1 MPATWSQYKVKV
13 IFVRR
18 IILSMIKWITAFL
31 GYTYFRFGGAIL
43 GYFLG
48 SVLEQLFQ
56 QQPKNPFGN
65 VQFQRMRTEQVQLNL
80 LSLAAIVIKADG
92 KVDDRE
98 LRFVR
103 NYFIANYGEEYASSI
118 FTKFNNEVNKK
129 NQNLGELTRLFVQG
143 ARYETRL
150 QIVHFLFGIAKADGH
165 IASVEIEKIQQI
177 AAALQ
182 LQNIDFESVKAMF
195 VKSADNAYKILEITP
210 NATDAEVKKAY
221 RTMAKK
227 YHPDKIQAKDPAL
240 KKGAQEKFQ
249 QVQAAYETIQ
259 KERGL

>member
-1 MPATWSQYKVKV
+1 
-13 IFVRR
+13 
-18 IILSMIKWITAFL
+18 MIKWITALL

-48 SVLEQLFQ
+48 SMFEQLFQ
-56 QQPKNPFGN
+56 QQNKNPFGQ

-92 KVDDRE
+92 KVDERE

-103 NYFIANYGEEYASSI
+103 NYFIANYGEAYAFSI
-118 FTKFNNEVNKK
+118 FSKFNTEVNKK
-129 NQNLGELTRLFVQG
+129 SQNLEEVTRLFVQ
-143 ARYETRL
+143 ASRYETRL
-150 QIVHFLFGIAKADGH
+150 QILHFLFGIANADGH
-165 IASVEIEKIQQI
+165 IATVEIEKIQQI

-182 LQNIDFESVKAMF
+182 LRTMDFESIKAMF
-195 VKSADNAYKILEITP
+195 VKSTDNAYKILETSP
-210 NATDAEVKKAY
+210 DATNAEVKKAY
-221 RTMAKK
+221 RNMAKK
-227 YHPDKIQAKDPAL
+227 HHPDRIQSKDPAL

>member
-1 MPATWSQYKVKV
+1 
-13 IFVRR
+13 
-18 IILSMIKWITAFL
+18 MIKWITALL

-48 SVLEQLFQ
+48 SILEQLFKGQ
-56 QQPKNPFGN
+56 NQNPFRS

-92 KVDDRE
+92 KVDERE

-103 NYFIANYGEEYASSI
+103 NYFIANYGEEYASTI
-118 FTKFNNEVNKK
+118 FSKFNTEVNKK
-129 NQNLGELTRLFVQG
+129 SQNLNELTRLFVQG

-150 QIVHFLFGIAKADGH
+150 QILHFLFGIANADGH
-165 IASVEIEKIQQI
+165 IAEIEIQKIQQI
-177 AAALQ
+177 ARALG
-182 LQNIDFESVKAMF
+182 LRNVDFESIKAMF
-195 VKSADNAYKILEITP
+195 VKSADKAYKILEISP
-210 NATDAEVKKAY
+210 EATDIEVKKAY

-227 YHPDKIQAKDPAL
+227 YHPDKIQSSDPAL
-240 KKGAQEKFQ
+240 KKGAQEKFK

>member
-1 MPATWSQYKVKV
+1 
-13 IFVRR
+13 
-18 IILSMIKWITAFL
+18 MIKWITALL
-31 GYTYFRFGGAIL
+31 GYTYFRFWRRHSRLLWEYPRAIIPTAAQKS
-43 GYFLG
+43 FWER
-48 SVLEQLFQ
+48 SISC
-56 QQPKNPFGN
+56 
-65 VQFQRMRTEQVQLNL
+65 MRTEQVQLNL

-150 QIVHFLFGIAKADGH
+150 QIVHFLFGIANADGH

-182 LQNIDFESVKAMF
+182 LRNIDFESVKAMF

-210 NATDAEVKKAY
+210 MQPML
-221 RTMAKK
+221 R
-227 YHPDKIQAKDPAL
+227 
-240 KKGAQEKFQ
+240 
-249 QVQAAYETIQ
+249 
-259 KERGL
+259 

>member
-1 MPATWSQYKVKV
+1 
-13 IFVRR
+13 
-18 IILSMIKWITAFL
+18 MIKWITALL

-48 SVLEQLFQ
+48 SILEQLFKGQ
-56 QQPKNPFGN
+56 NQNPFGS

-92 KVDDRE
+92 KVDERE

-103 NYFIANYGEEYASSI
+103 NYFIANYGEEYASVI
-118 FTKFNNEVNKK
+118 FSKFNSEVNKK
-129 NQNLGELTRLFVQG
+129 SQNLNELTRLFVQG

-150 QIVHFLFGIAKADGH
+150 QILHFLFGIANADGH
-165 IASVEIEKIQQI
+165 IAEIEIQKIQQI
-177 AAALQ
+177 ARALE
-182 LQNIDFESVKAMF
+182 LRNVDFESIKAMF
-195 VKSADNAYKILEITP
+195 VKSADKAYKILEISP
-210 NATDAEVKKAY
+210 EATDVEVKKAY

-227 YHPDKIQAKDPAL
+227 YHPDKIQSSDPAL

-259 KERGL
+259 KERGI

>member
-1 MPATWSQYKVKV
+1 
-13 IFVRR
+13 
-18 IILSMIKWITAFL
+18 MIKWITALL

-48 SVLEQLFQ
+48 SILEQLFQ
-56 QQPKNPFGN
+56 QQPKNPFGK
-65 VQFQRMRTEQVQLNL
+65 RMRTEQVQLNL

-150 QIVHFLFGIAKADGH
+150 QIVHFLFGIANADGH
-165 IASVEIEKIQQI
+165 IASVEIQKIQQI
-177 AAALQ
+177 ASALQ
-182 LQNIDFESVKAMF
+182 LRNIDFESVKAMF

-210 NATDAEVKKAY
+210 IATDAEVKKAF
-221 RTMAKK
+221 RSMAKK
-227 YHPDKIQAKDPAL
+227 YHPDKIQSKDPAL

>member
-1 MPATWSQYKVKV
+1 
-13 IFVRR
+13 
-18 IILSMIKWITAFL
+18 MIKWITALL

-48 SVLEQLFQ
+48 SILEQLFKGQ
-56 QQPKNPFGN
+56 NQNPFRS

-92 KVDDRE
+92 KVDERE

-103 NYFIANYGEEYASSI
+103 NYFIANYGEEYASTI
-118 FTKFNNEVNKK
+118 FSKFNTEVNKK
-129 NQNLGELTRLFVQG
+129 SKNLNELTRLFVQG

-150 QIVHFLFGIAKADGH
+150 QILHFLFGIANADGH
-165 IASVEIEKIQQI
+165 IAEIEIQKIQQI
-177 AAALQ
+177 ARALG
-182 LQNIDFESVKAMF
+182 LRNVDFESIKAMF
-195 VKSADNAYKILEITP
+195 VKSADKAYKILEISP
-210 NATDAEVKKAY
+210 EATDIEVKKAY

-227 YHPDKIQAKDPAL
+227 YHPDKIQSSDPAL
-240 KKGAQEKFQ
+240 KKGAQEKFK

>member
-1 MPATWSQYKVKV
+1 
-13 IFVRR
+13 
-18 IILSMIKWITAFL
+18 MIKWITALL

-48 SVLEQLFQ
+48 SILEQLFKGQ
-56 QQPKNPFGN
+56 NQNPFRS

-92 KVDDRE
+92 KVDERE

-103 NYFIANYGEEYASSI
+103 NYFIANYGEEYASTI
-118 FTKFNNEVNKK
+118 FSKFNTEVNKK
-129 NQNLGELTRLFVQG
+129 SQNLNELTRLFVQG

-150 QIVHFLFGIAKADGH
+150 QILHFLFGIANADGH
-165 IASVEIEKIQQI
+165 IAEIEIQKIQQI
-177 AAALQ
+177 ARALE
-182 LQNIDFESVKAMF
+182 LRNVDFESIKAMF
-195 VKSADNAYKILEITP
+195 VKSADKAYKILEISP
-210 NATDAEVKKAY
+210 EATDVEVKKAY

-227 YHPDKIQAKDPAL
+227 YHPDKIQSSDPAL

-259 KERGL
+259 KERGI

>member
-1 MPATWSQYKVKV
+1 
-13 IFVRR
+13 
-18 IILSMIKWITAFL
+18 MIKWITALL

-48 SVLEQLFQ
+48 SILEQLFKGQ
-56 QQPKNPFGN
+56 NQNPFRS

-92 KVDDRE
+92 KVDERE

-103 NYFIANYGEEYASSI
+103 NYFIANYGEEYASTI
-118 FTKFNNEVNKK
+118 FSKFNTEVNKK
-129 NQNLGELTRLFVQG
+129 SKNLNELTRLFAQG

-150 QIVHFLFGIAKADGH
+150 QILHFLFGIANADGH
-165 IASVEIEKIQQI
+165 IAEIEIQKIQQI
-177 AAALQ
+177 ARALG
-182 LQNIDFESVKAMF
+182 LRNVDFESIKAMF
-195 VKSADNAYKILEITP
+195 VKSADKAYKILEISP
-210 NATDAEVKKAY
+210 EATDIEVKKAY

-227 YHPDKIQAKDPAL
+227 YHPDKIQSSDPAL
-240 KKGAQEKFQ
+240 KKGAQEKFK